1 MIWDELTGVN
11 RSVDQWDFFFKG
23 FIYNSGS
30 KSGQAVSLKG
40 YK

>member
-1 MIWDELTGVN
+1 MIWDEMTGVN
-11 RSVDQWDFFFKG
+11 GSVDQWDFFKG

-30 KSGQAVSLKG
+30 KSSQAVSLKG